1 MRHGVA
7 IINSVA
13 SSKLSLSRDG
23 EYAVR
28 FGCGTRHGLI
38 ARSLVRNSIMRTRRG
53 GKQVTEG
60 VCDDRLYACYLGL
73 YVPTRPFAP
82 LGLRTVSALLRKTLS
97 SPRTTRLHRQRPD
110 HTILPLALGG
120 GLRRKL
126 DTASG
131 VFYALAAPPRNDRC
145 LCEVIENQIGVP
157 TRQISAIN
165 AEPPAQAG
173 E

>member
-1 MRHGVA
+1 MYCAAQTICNPVSYQGKQTIRHGVA

-13 SSKLSLSRDG
+13 SSELSLSRDG

-120 GLRRKL
+120 GLCRML

-131 VFYALAAPPRNDRC
+131 VFTRSPRHRGMTAVC
-145 LCEVIENQIGVP
+145 
-157 TRQISAIN
+157 AK
-165 AEPPAQAG
+165 
-173 E
+173 